1 LDISVFSTHRAKC
14 APPGRSE
21 SIAMNGFD
29 NQDTSVVGAAALS
42 ICESLLIALN
52 DLKIINDKDTR
63 AVLTDAAETHRI
75 AVPGSLNPEEHRAV
89 ADLIDRI
96 VDGKNSVRAF

>member
-1 LDISVFSTHRAKC
+1 
-14 APPGRSE
+14 
-21 SIAMNGFD
+21 MND
-29 NQDTSVVGAAALS
+29 QDVTDGTTAGAAALS

-52 DLKIINDKDTR
+52 DLKIFDDKETR
-63 AVLTDAAETHRI
+63 AVLQDAAQTHRN
-75 AVPGSLNPEEHRAV
+75 AMPGSSNPDEHRAI

>member
-1 LDISVFSTHRAKC
+1 
-14 APPGRSE
+14 
-21 SIAMNGFD
+21 MNGFD
-29 NQDTSVVGAAALS
+29 NPDTSVVGAAALS

-75 AVPGSLNPEEHRAV
+75 AVPGSLNPEGHRAV

-96 VDGKNSVRAF
+96 VEGKNSVRAF

>member
-1 LDISVFSTHRAKC
+1 MNERDNADSTK
-14 APPGRSE
+14 
-21 SIAMNGFD
+21 
-29 NQDTSVVGAAALS
+29 GAAALS

-52 DLKIINDKDTR
+52 DLKILDDEQTR
-63 AVLTDAAETHRI
+63 AVLQDAAESHRH
-75 AVPGSLNPEEHRAV
+75 AMPESRSPEKHRAI